1 MLKFFKAL
9 FTKNFGLK
17 AMALILALVSWFY
30 IVKELNKGTE
40 DEMRFLRKILPSEG
54 LTARRLAI
62 KPVFVGKMR
71 RGYRIVSDK
80 IVIVPD
86 YCIVVG
92 TKELLEKIR
101 FAYTMPVD
109 LTGTFR
115 TFTKSAAL
123 SPIAPGI
130 YMEET
135 LVQITV
141 PIERAGS
148 S

>member
-1 MLKFFKAL
+1 MLKFLRNL
-9 FTKNFGLK
+9 FTKNMGLK

-86 YCIVVG
+86 CCIVVG

-109 LTGTFR
+109 VTGAFR

-123 SPIAPGI
+123 NTIAPGI